1 MYNKQV
7 IDYAELLLKHKQAQ
21 QELFET
27 LTQIDVIQDNI
38 ENNTEDTQTKV
49 VITNIVDD
57 MLFLWNK
64 EKAKGYHIFYDD
76 EEDLKF
82 AKFKFGLEV

>member
-1 MYNKQV
+1 MDIYDLKEGDFVTALN
-7 IDYAELLLKHKQAQ
+7 LLS
-21 QELFET
+21 ERG
-27 LTQIDVIQDNI
+27 
-38 ENNTEDTQTKV
+38 TKYE
-49 VITNIVDD
+49 VITNIADD
-57 MLFLWNK
+57 VLFLWNK

>member
-1 MYNKQV
+1 MKICN
-7 IDYAELLLKHKQAQ
+7 L
-21 QELFET
+21 QEGDFITALN
-27 LTQIDVIQDNI
+27 LSSDRG
-38 ENNTEDTQTKV
+38 TKYE

-57 MLFLWNK
+57 TLFLWNK
-64 EKAKGYHIFYDD
+64 EKAKGYHIFHDD

>member
-1 MYNKQV
+1 MKICNLQEGDF
-7 IDYAELLLKHKQAQ
+7 ITALNLLSELG
-21 QELFET
+21 
-27 LTQIDVIQDNI
+27 
-38 ENNTEDTQTKV
+38 TKYE

-57 MLFLWNK
+57 VLFLWN
-64 EKAKGYHIFYDD
+64 EDKAEGYHIFYDD

>member
-1 MYNKQV
+1 MKICNLQEGDFVTALNLFSDRGTKYEV
-7 IDYAELLLKHKQAQ
+7 IANIAD
-21 QELFET
+21 
-27 LTQIDVIQDNI
+27 DV
-38 ENNTEDTQTKV
+38 
-49 VITNIVDD
+49 
-57 MLFLWNK
+57 LFLWNK